1 MTTEI
6 DAERL
11 SWPERL
17 TLRDTKVY
25 ADEGQRIFT
34 TATGHGYAR
43 QEYVRADLA
52 TTRTSEAEPVAC
64 ADCGAK
70 DPFMY
75 PCHQQGCPHSPT
87 PASDDQVEAVTDEM
101 VGRAAVAVMKEDG
114 CGYTI
119 NGLHVLCDDNLA
131 DGLVDGYGKA
141 LKQERCDC
149 RVMARAALLAA
160 MGSTKR

>member
-6 DAERL
+6 DAEGL
-11 SWPERL
+11 AWPERL

-43 QEYVRADLA
+43 QEYVRADLV

-87 PASDDQVEAVTDEM
+87 PASDDHVEAMTDEG
-101 VGRAAVAVMKEDG
+101 VLKAAIAIKRVFYERMDLGPEGDKELTLLDAAH
-114 CGYTI
+114 
-119 NGLHVLCDDNLA
+119 L
-131 DGLVDGYGKA
+131 
-141 LKQERCDC
+141 
-149 RVMARAALLAA
+149 ARAALLAA
-160 MGSTKR
+160 MGSTKPAPRLDATVRGEEG